1 MTGDRDDELIARF
14 DAWCR
19 NQDDVDDSLAE
30 CLAERRFHDR
40 QARGLAYALL
50 ASI

>member
-1 MTGDRDDELIARF
+1 MDPDDELLARF

-19 NQDDVDDSLAE
+19 HQDDADDSLAE

-40 QARGLAYALL
+40 QARGLAHALL